1 MKASYCYISI
11 WIVVPVLL
19 TGMIFMGLTYG
30 VTEISFDEVLSILKP
45 GNSNAPVS
53 PVIRS
58 VILELRLP
66 RVLSGILTGMG
77 LALSGALLQTA
88 TRNDLADPFL
98 FGLSS
103 GASAGAVWVIT
114 RVGDQLGNWTLPV
127 AAFTGGIISAITV
140 TTLFIYHSHK
150 GTSTLVITGIAV
162 SFLFSALTSY
172 LIFTGDQRAAG
183 NILFW
188 SLGGLGLARWDNLG
202 LLLSGVVL
210 MIVFIAVRWKDFDAL
225 LAGEQ
230 TAYSLGIN
238 VTRLRCEIFVCCAL
252 TTSSLVALTG
262 VIGFIGLMVPH
273 IARIFSGV
281 LHLRMLPLVAL
292 LGAITLTGGD
302 ILSRTLTS
310 PQELPLGI
318 ITGGMGGFFIL
329 IMLLRKNSGG

>member
-1 MKASYCYISI
+1 MATRYFICI
-11 WIVVPVLL
+11 WIFSLFLL
-19 TGMIFMGLTYG
+19 AGMMFTGLVYG
-30 VTEISFDEVLSILKP
+30 ATEITFSDILNSLVP
-45 GNSNAPVS
+45 GNSRVS

-66 RVLSGILTGMG
+66 RVLAGILTGAG

-114 RVGDQLGNWTLPV
+114 RVGDKLGDWTLPV
-127 AAFTGGIISAITV
+127 AAFSGGIISAVTV
-140 TTLFIYHSHK
+140 TALFIYHSHR
-150 GTSTLVITGIAV
+150 GTSTLVITGLAV

-172 LIFTGDQRAAG
+172 LIFTGDQRAAAS
-183 NILFW
+183 ILFW
-188 SLGGLGLARWDNLG
+188 SLGGLGLARWDNLP
-202 LLLSGVVL
+202 LLIAGIVL
-210 MIVFIAVRWKDFDAL
+210 IAAFIAVRWKDFDAL
-225 LAGEQ
+225 LTGEQ
-230 TAYSLGIN
+230 TAYTLGIN

-262 VIGFIGLMVPH
+262 VIGFVGLMVPH
-273 IARIFSGV
+273 VARVAGGA

-302 ILSRTLTS
+302 ILSRTLTP

-318 ITGGMGGFFIL
+318 ITGGMGGAFIL
-329 IMLLRKNSGG
+329 LMLLRKKL

>member
-1 MKASYCYISI
+1 MATRYFICI
-11 WIVVPVLL
+11 WIFSLFLL
-19 TGMIFMGLTYG
+19 AGMMFTGLVYG
-30 VTEISFDEVLSILKP
+30 ATEITFSDILNSLVP
-45 GNSNAPVS
+45 GNSRVS

-66 RVLSGILTGMG
+66 RVLAGILTGAG

-114 RVGDQLGNWTLPV
+114 RVGDKLGDWTLPV
-127 AAFTGGIISAITV
+127 AAFSGGIISAVTV
-140 TTLFIYHSHK
+140 TALFIYHSHR
-150 GTSTLVITGIAV
+150 GTSTLVITGLAV

-172 LIFTGDQRAAG
+172 LIFTGDQRAAAS
-183 NILFW
+183 ILFW
-188 SLGGLGLARWDNLG
+188 SLGGLGLARWDNLP
-202 LLLSGVVL
+202 LLIAGIVL
-210 MIVFIAVRWKDFDAL
+210 IATFIAVRWKDFDAL
-225 LAGEQ
+225 LTGEQ
-230 TAYSLGIN
+230 TAYTLGIN

-262 VIGFIGLMVPH
+262 VIGFVGLMVPH
-273 IARIFSGV
+273 VARVAGGA

-302 ILSRTLTS
+302 ILSRTLTP

-318 ITGGMGGFFIL
+318 ITGGMGGAFIL
-329 IMLLRKNSGG
+329 LMLLRKKL

>member
-1 MKASYCYISI
+1 MATRYFICI
-11 WIVVPVLL
+11 WIFSLFLL
-19 TGMIFMGLTYG
+19 AGMMFTGLVYG
-30 VTEISFDEVLSILKP
+30 ATEITFSDILNSLVP
-45 GNSNAPVS
+45 GNSRVS

-66 RVLSGILTGMG
+66 RVLAGILTGAG

-114 RVGDQLGNWTLPV
+114 WVGDKLGDWTLPV
-127 AAFTGGIISAITV
+127 AAFSGGIISAVTV
-140 TTLFIYHSHK
+140 TALFIYHSHK
-150 GTSTLVITGIAV
+150 GTSTLVITGLAV

-172 LIFTGDQRAAG
+172 LIFTGDQRAAAS
-183 NILFW
+183 ILFW
-188 SLGGLGLARWDNLG
+188 SLGGLGLARWDNLP
-202 LLLSGVVL
+202 LLIAGIVL
-210 MIVFIAVRWKDFDAL
+210 IAAFIAVRWKDFDAL

-230 TAYSLGIN
+230 TAYTLGVN

-262 VIGFIGLMVPH
+262 VIGFVGLMVPH
-273 IARIFSGV
+273 VARVAGGA

-302 ILSRTLTS
+302 ILSRTLTP

-318 ITGGMGGFFIL
+318 ITGGMGGAFIL
-329 IMLLRKNSGG
+329 LMLLRKKL

>member
-1 MKASYCYISI
+1 MATRYFICI
-11 WIVVPVLL
+11 WIFSLFLL
-19 TGMIFMGLTYG
+19 AGMMFTGLVYG
-30 VTEISFDEVLSILKP
+30 ATEITFSDILNSLVP
-45 GNSNAPVS
+45 GNSRVS

-66 RVLSGILTGMG
+66 RVLAGILTGAG
-77 LALSGALLQTA
+77 LALSGALLQTV

-114 RVGDQLGNWTLPV
+114 RVGDKLGDWTLPV
-127 AAFTGGIISAITV
+127 AAFSGGIISAVTV
-140 TTLFIYHSHK
+140 TALFIYHSHR
-150 GTSTLVITGIAV
+150 GTSTLVITGLAV

-172 LIFTGDQRAAG
+172 LIFTGDQRAAAS
-183 NILFW
+183 ILFW
-188 SLGGLGLARWDNLG
+188 SLGGLGLARWDNLP
-202 LLLSGVVL
+202 LLIAGIVL
-210 MIVFIAVRWKDFDAL
+210 IAAFIAVRWKDFDAL
-225 LAGEQ
+225 LTGEQ
-230 TAYSLGIN
+230 TAYTLGIN

-262 VIGFIGLMVPH
+262 VIGFVGLMVPH
-273 IARIFSGV
+273 VARVAGGA

-302 ILSRTLTS
+302 ILSRTLTP

-318 ITGGMGGFFIL
+318 ITGGMGGAFIL
-329 IMLLRKNSGG
+329 LMLLRKKL

>member
-1 MKASYCYISI
+1 MATRYFICI
-11 WIVVPVLL
+11 WIFSLFLL
-19 TGMIFMGLTYG
+19 AGMMFTGLVYG
-30 VTEISFDEVLSILKP
+30 ATEITFSDILNSLVP
-45 GNSNAPVS
+45 GNSRVS

-66 RVLSGILTGMG
+66 RVLAGILTGAG

-114 RVGDQLGNWTLPV
+114 RVGDKLGDWTLPV
-127 AAFTGGIISAITV
+127 AAFSGGIISAVTV
-140 TTLFIYHSHK
+140 TALFIYHSHK
-150 GTSTLVITGIAV
+150 GTSTLVITGLAV

-172 LIFTGDQRAAG
+172 LIFTGDQRAAAS
-183 NILFW
+183 ILFW
-188 SLGGLGLARWDNLG
+188 SLGGLGLARWDNLP
-202 LLLSGVVL
+202 LLIAGIVL
-210 MIVFIAVRWKDFDAL
+210 IAAFIAVRWKDFDAL

-230 TAYSLGIN
+230 TAYTLGVN

-262 VIGFIGLMVPH
+262 VIGFVGLMVPH
-273 IARIFSGV
+273 VARVAGGA

-302 ILSRTLTS
+302 ILSRTLTP

-318 ITGGMGGFFIL
+318 ITGGMGGAFIL
-329 IMLLRKNSGG
+329 LMLLRKKL

>member
-1 MKASYCYISI
+1 MATRYFICI
-11 WIVVPVLL
+11 WIFSLFLL
-19 TGMIFMGLTYG
+19 AGMMFTGLVYG
-30 VTEISFDEVLSILKP
+30 ATEITFIDILNSLVP
-45 GNSNAPVS
+45 GNSRVS

-66 RVLSGILTGMG
+66 RVLAGILTGAG

-114 RVGDQLGNWTLPV
+114 RVGDKLGDWTLPV
-127 AAFTGGIISAITV
+127 AAFSGGIISAVTV
-140 TTLFIYHSHK
+140 TALFIYHSHR
-150 GTSTLVITGIAV
+150 GTSTLVITGLAV

-172 LIFTGDQRAAG
+172 LIFTGDQRAAAS
-183 NILFW
+183 ILFW
-188 SLGGLGLARWDNLG
+188 SLGGLGLARWDNLP
-202 LLLSGVVL
+202 LLIAGIVL
-210 MIVFIAVRWKDFDAL
+210 IAAFIAVRWKDFDAL
-225 LAGEQ
+225 LTGEQ
-230 TAYSLGIN
+230 TAYTLGIN

-262 VIGFIGLMVPH
+262 VIGFVGLMVPH
-273 IARIFSGV
+273 VARVAGGA
-281 LHLRMLPLVAL
+281 LHRRMLPLVAL

-302 ILSRTLTS
+302 ILSRTLTP

-318 ITGGMGGFFIL
+318 ITGGMGGAFIL
-329 IMLLRKNSGG
+329 LMLLRKKL

>member
-1 MKASYCYISI
+1 MMF
-11 WIVVPVLL
+11 
-19 TGMIFMGLTYG
+19 TGLVYG
-30 VTEISFDEVLSILKP
+30 ATEITFSDILNSLVP
-45 GNSNAPVS
+45 GNSRVS

-66 RVLSGILTGMG
+66 RVLAGILTGAG

-114 RVGDQLGNWTLPV
+114 RVGDKLGDWTLPV
-127 AAFTGGIISAITV
+127 AAFSGGIISAVTV
-140 TTLFIYHSHK
+140 TALFIYHSHR
-150 GTSTLVITGIAV
+150 GTSTLVITGLAV

-172 LIFTGDQRAAG
+172 LIFTGDQRAAAS
-183 NILFW
+183 ILFW
-188 SLGGLGLARWDNLG
+188 SLGGLGLARWDNLP
-202 LLLSGVVL
+202 LLIAGIVL
-210 MIVFIAVRWKDFDAL
+210 IAAFIAVRWKDFDAL
-225 LAGEQ
+225 LTGEQ
-230 TAYSLGIN
+230 TAYTLGIN

-262 VIGFIGLMVPH
+262 VIGFVGLMVPH
-273 IARIFSGV
+273 VARVAGGA

-302 ILSRTLTS
+302 ILSRTLTP

-318 ITGGMGGFFIL
+318 ITGGMGGAFIL
-329 IMLLRKNSGG
+329 LMLLRKKL

>member
-1 MKASYCYISI
+1 MKARYCYISI

-30 VTEISFDEVLSILKP
+30 ATEISFDEVLSILNP
-45 GNSNAPVS
+45 GNSNVPVP

-114 RVGDQLGNWTLPV
+114 RVGDQLGDWTLPV

-150 GTSTLVITGIAV
+150 GTST
-162 SFLFSALTSY
+162 
-172 LIFTGDQRAAG
+172 
-183 NILFW
+183 
-188 SLGGLGLARWDNLG
+188 
-202 LLLSGVVL
+202 
-210 MIVFIAVRWKDFDAL
+210 
-225 LAGEQ
+225 
-230 TAYSLGIN
+230 
-238 VTRLRCEIFVCCAL
+238 
-252 TTSSLVALTG
+252 
-262 VIGFIGLMVPH
+262 
-273 IARIFSGV
+273 
-281 LHLRMLPLVAL
+281 
-292 LGAITLTGGD
+292 
-302 ILSRTLTS
+302 
-310 PQELPLGI
+310 
-318 ITGGMGGFFIL
+318 
-329 IMLLRKNSGG
+329 

>member
-1 MKASYCYISI
+1 MATRYFICI
-11 WIVVPVLL
+11 WIFSLFLL
-19 TGMIFMGLTYG
+19 AGMMFTGLVYG
-30 VTEISFDEVLSILKP
+30 ATEITFSDILNSLVP
-45 GNSNAPVS
+45 GNSRVS

-66 RVLSGILTGMG
+66 RVFAGILTGAG

-88 TRNDLADPFL
+88 TRNELADPFL

-114 RVGDQLGNWTLPV
+114 RVGDKLGDWTLPV
-127 AAFTGGIISAITV
+127 AAFSGGIISAVTV
-140 TTLFIYHSHK
+140 TALFIYHSHR
-150 GTSTLVITGIAV
+150 GTSTLVITGLAV

-172 LIFTGDQRAAG
+172 LIFTGDQRAAAS
-183 NILFW
+183 ILFW
-188 SLGGLGLARWDNLG
+188 SLGGLGLARWDNLP
-202 LLLSGVVL
+202 LLIAGIVL
-210 MIVFIAVRWKDFDAL
+210 IAAFIAVRWKDFDAL

-230 TAYSLGIN
+230 TAYTLGIN

-262 VIGFIGLMVPH
+262 VIGFVGLMVPH
-273 IARIFSGV
+273 VARVAGGV

-302 ILSRTLTS
+302 ILSRTLTP

-318 ITGGMGGFFIL
+318 ITGGMGGAFIL
-329 IMLLRKNSGG
+329 LMLLRKKL

>member
-1 MKASYCYISI
+1 MATRYFICI
-11 WIVVPVLL
+11 WIFSLFLL
-19 TGMIFMGLTYG
+19 AGMMFTGLVYG
-30 VTEISFDEVLSILKP
+30 ATEITFSDILNSLVP
-45 GNSNAPVS
+45 GNSRVS

-66 RVLSGILTGMG
+66 RVLAGILTGAG

-114 RVGDQLGNWTLPV
+114 RVGDKLGDWTLPV
-127 AAFTGGIISAITV
+127 AAFSGGIISAVTV
-140 TTLFIYHSHK
+140 TVLFIYHSHR
-150 GTSTLVITGIAV
+150 GTSTLVITGLAV

-172 LIFTGDQRAAG
+172 LIFTGDQRAAAS
-183 NILFW
+183 ILFW
-188 SLGGLGLARWDNLG
+188 SLGGLGLARWDNLP
-202 LLLSGVVL
+202 LLIAGIVL
-210 MIVFIAVRWKDFDAL
+210 IAAFIAVRWKDFDAL
-225 LAGEQ
+225 LTGEQ
-230 TAYSLGIN
+230 TAYTLGIN

-262 VIGFIGLMVPH
+262 VIGFVGLMVPH
-273 IARIFSGV
+273 VARVAGGA

-302 ILSRTLTS
+302 ILSRTLTP

-318 ITGGMGGFFIL
+318 ITGGMGGAFIL
-329 IMLLRKNSGG
+329 LMLLRKKL

>member
-1 MKASYCYISI
+1 MATRYFICI
-11 WIVVPVLL
+11 WIFSLFLL
-19 TGMIFMGLTYG
+19 AGMMFTGLVYG
-30 VTEISFDEVLSILKP
+30 ATEITFSDILNSLVP
-45 GNSNAPVS
+45 GNSRVS

-66 RVLSGILTGMG
+66 RVLAGILTGAG

-114 RVGDQLGNWTLPV
+114 RVGDKLGDWTLPV
-127 AAFTGGIISAITV
+127 AAFSGGIISTV
-140 TTLFIYHSHK
+140 TVTALFIYHSHR
-150 GTSTLVITGIAV
+150 GTSTLVITGLAV

-172 LIFTGDQRAAG
+172 LIFTGDQRAAAS
-183 NILFW
+183 ILFW
-188 SLGGLGLARWDNLG
+188 SLGGLGLARWDNLP
-202 LLLSGVVL
+202 LLIAGIVL
-210 MIVFIAVRWKDFDAL
+210 IAAFIAVRWKDFDAL
-225 LAGEQ
+225 LTGEQ
-230 TAYSLGIN
+230 TAYTLGIN

-262 VIGFIGLMVPH
+262 VIGFVGLMVPH
-273 IARIFSGV
+273 VARVAGGA

-302 ILSRTLTS
+302 ILSRTLTP

-318 ITGGMGGFFIL
+318 ITGGMGGAFIL
-329 IMLLRKNSGG
+329 LMLLRKKL